1 MTIRVRVKMSSCG
14 NTSDISVSG
23 TIDGRFI
30 VMMNDTTCEKA
41 KSFVGGI
48 RYLTPDDLIDKKKS
62 KVFRNFIDS
71 EMSANCLVPS
81 GVLTAAWAEAG
92 MIAPSARKK
101 GEPSFVEFIN

>member
-1 MTIRVRVKMSSCG
+1 MTSRIRVRMSPCG

-30 VMMNDTTCEKA
+30 VMMNNTTCEKA
-41 KSFVGGI
+41 KSFVGSLG
-48 RYLTPDDLIDKKKS
+48 YLTPDDLVDKKKS
-62 KVFRNFIDS
+62 KVFRNFTDS
-71 EMSANCLVPS
+71 DMSSNCLVLS

-101 GEPSFVEFIN
+101 GEPSFVEFID